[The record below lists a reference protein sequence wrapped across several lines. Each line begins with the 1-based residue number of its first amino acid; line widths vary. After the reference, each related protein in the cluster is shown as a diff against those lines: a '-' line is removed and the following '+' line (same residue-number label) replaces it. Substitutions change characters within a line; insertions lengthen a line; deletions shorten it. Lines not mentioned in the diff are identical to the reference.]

1 MFERHPETAL
11 IPYSRGELSGDEQA
25 SVEAHLR
32 GCDRCRELVESSSA
46 VLSAV
51 GQLMTEVREPDWST
65 YRLEL
70 RRKLAARDEPREVW
84 WHPRFAWGWMSF
96 ATLGAAAIALL
107 LVVSIRKPH
116 VPGGPPMDQ
125 IAMES
130 ELKGADIGL
139 LRNYKVV
146 EHLDLLE
153 NYDVIENLPST
164 PQQGNEKSS

>member
-11 IPYSRGELSGDEQA
+11 IPYSRGELSGEERA
-25 SVEAHLR
+25 RVEAHLR
-32 GCDRCRELVESSSA
+32 GCDPCRGLVESSSA
-46 VLSAV
+46 VLNAV
-51 GQLMTEVREPDWST
+51 GQMMSEVREPDWIA
-65 YRLEL
+65 YRAEL
-70 RRKLAARDEPREVW
+70 RRKLAARQEPREAW
-84 WHPRFAWGWMSF
+84 WRPRLAWGWRSL
-96 ATLGAAAIALL
+96 AAVGAAAIALL
-107 LVVSIRKPH
+107 LIVSIRKPLQ
-116 VPGGPPMDQ
+116 PAGPPMDQ

-139 LRNYKVV
+139 LQNYKVV